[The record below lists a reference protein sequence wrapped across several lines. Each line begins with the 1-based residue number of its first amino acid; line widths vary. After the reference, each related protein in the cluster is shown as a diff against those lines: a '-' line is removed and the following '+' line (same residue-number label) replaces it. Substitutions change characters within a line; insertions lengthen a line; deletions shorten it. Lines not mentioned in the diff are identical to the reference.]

1 MNRRTVAAS
10 AVALMALTTPAV
22 AHADTRSIDPEK
34 LEQLSQ
40 MSSLPS
46 LPNLS
51 ELARGGDIQ
60 GFAEALK
67 NRGKD
72 EQTQPQPAPAKA
84 TNPEAQLTDDQIAA
98 QIVDYIN
105 DYRESQGAKRL
116 NKDDKLMADAQQWSK
131 TMKVNQNLNH
141 PDMISFR
148 ENVAFNRASAHKAVD
163 QWKTSTGHN
172 TNMLAEDVTSIGVG
186 ITRGPLSITDDKG
199 QTTNYGEGTFV
210 VLRMR

>member
-1 MNRRTVAAS
+1 MNRRAVAAS
-10 AVALMALTTPAV
+10 AVAMMALTTPAV

-34 LEQLSQ
+34 LEQLVHG
-40 MSSLPS
+40 SSLPI
-46 LPNLS
+46 LPNLG

-60 GFAEALK
+60 GFSEALK

-84 TNPEAQLTDDQIAA
+84 KNPEAQLTDEQIAA
-98 QIVDYIN
+98 QVVDYIN
-105 DYRESQGAKRL
+105 NYRESQGAKRL

-148 ENVAFNRASAHKAVD
+148 ENVAFNRAGAHKAVD

-172 TNMLAEDVTSIGVG
+172 TNMLADDVTSIGVG
-186 ITRGPLSITDDKG
+186 ITRGHLSMADESGKVVD
-199 QTTNYGEGTFV
+199 YGEGTFV

>member
-40 MSSLPS
+40 MSSMPKLPD
-46 LPNLS
+46 LS
-51 ELARGGDIQ
+51 ELTRGEGLPAL
-60 GFAEALK
+60 AEALK
-67 NRGKD
+67 NRGQEKKD
-72 EQTQPQPAPAKA
+72 EPKTTPATPDTQQ
-84 TNPEAQLTDDQIAA
+84 QLTDEKIAA
-98 QIVDYIN
+98 QVTDYIN
-105 DYRESQGAKRL
+105 DYRVSQGVKRL
-116 NKDDKLMADAQQWSK
+116 NTDEALAADAHQWAK
-131 TMKVNQNLNH
+131 TMKVNQNLDH

-148 ENVAFNRASAHKAVD
+148 ENVAFNRAGATKAVD

>member
-1 MNRRTVAAS
+1 MNRRAVAAS

-46 LPNLS
+46 LPDLS
-51 ELARGGDIQ
+51 ELTRGEGLPAL
-60 GFAEALK
+60 AEALK
-67 NRGKD
+67 NRGKEKD
-72 EQTQPQPAPAKA
+72 EPKTTPATPDTQQ
-84 TNPEAQLTDDQIAA
+84 QLTDEQIAA
-98 QIVDYIN
+98 QVTDYIN
-105 DYRESQGAKRL
+105 DYRESQGVKRL
-116 NKDDKLMADAQQWSK
+116 NTDEALATDAHQWAK
-131 TMKVNQNLNH
+131 TMKVKQNLDH

-148 ENVAFNRASAHKAVD
+148 ENVAFNRAGATKAVD

-186 ITRGPLSITDDKG
+186 ITRGPLSMADESGKVVD
-199 QTTNYGEGTFV
+199 YGEGTFV